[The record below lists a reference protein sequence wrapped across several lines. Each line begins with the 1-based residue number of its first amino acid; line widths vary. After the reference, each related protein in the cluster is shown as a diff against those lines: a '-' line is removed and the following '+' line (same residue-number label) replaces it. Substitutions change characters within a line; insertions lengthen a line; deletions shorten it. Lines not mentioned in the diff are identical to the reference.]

1 MAKKKTKGGKKSGE
15 GGKKPKD
22 STGSESEENSF
33 SGKRGNSDLRKHA
46 KSIVATDLWRQFKF
60 VPEQPQKEEQF
71 CEMVCDI
78 LKDKGFT
85 LGRKSQWVSLY
96 KTIVSS
102 AVSEQRNYVVSQM
115 KNACKKYWESN
126 NKTLPK
132 SSDIQ
137 ECATRNLDL
146 KEESD
151 YKIYDWY
158 WNQLLP
164 AVAGNANDW
173 NEDKRFFGTISES
186 AAEDGTNKLL
196 MTVPNE
202 AFAVLAYTNYSS
214 VWQEQWK
221 IQAEH
226 PGKTISSS
234 RQVKTNF
241 DQSQGWGV
249 DGKKLYLFGRK
260 FRPQWAGNDSGSNRS
275 GGWNRSGKKKYLEFF
290 DLVKNSRE
298 IPQNVDMEREY
309 LKRLREKEG
318 ITATNPKDH
327 RESLKKRKQVPEEGP
342 TDYDD
347 PFDKE
352 FAQMNPTKVAI
363 SNENN
368 GSAPIRT
375 EVLPEN
381 TDQSSRSAGGN
392 DQTDSGDESSTSQ
405 PPSKRK
411 ARKDKNKRK
420 KKKKKRAAAQD
431 SEVEKEDAA
440 QDVEVGDGDGS
451 GEDDDGGNE

>member
-1 MAKKKTKGGKKSGE
+1 
-15 GGKKPKD
+15 
-22 STGSESEENSF
+22 
-33 SGKRGNSDLRKHA
+33 
-46 KSIVATDLWRQFKF
+46 
-60 VPEQPQKEEQF
+60 
-71 CEMVCDI
+71 
-78 LKDKGFT
+78 
-85 LGRKSQWVSLY
+85 
-96 KTIVSS
+96 
-102 AVSEQRNYVVSQM
+102 
-115 KNACKKYWESN
+115 
-126 NKTLPK
+126 
-132 SSDIQ
+132 
-137 ECATRNLDL
+137 
-146 KEESD
+146 
-151 YKIYDWY
+151 
-158 WNQLLP
+158 
-164 AVAGNANDW
+164 
-173 NEDKRFFGTISES
+173 
-186 AAEDGTNKLL
+186 
-196 MTVPNE
+196 
-202 AFAVLAYTNYSS
+202 
-214 VWQEQWK
+214 
-221 IQAEH
+221 
-226 PGKTISSS
+226 
-234 RQVKTNF
+234 
-241 DQSQGWGV
+241 V

-290 DLVKNSRE
+290 DLAKNSRE

-342 TDYDD
+342 TDYGD
-347 PFDKE
+347 PFGKE

-411 ARKDKNKRK
+411 GRKDKNKRN

-440 QDVEVGDGDGS
+440 QDLEVGGGNGS
-451 GEDDDGGNE
+451 GEDDDDGGE